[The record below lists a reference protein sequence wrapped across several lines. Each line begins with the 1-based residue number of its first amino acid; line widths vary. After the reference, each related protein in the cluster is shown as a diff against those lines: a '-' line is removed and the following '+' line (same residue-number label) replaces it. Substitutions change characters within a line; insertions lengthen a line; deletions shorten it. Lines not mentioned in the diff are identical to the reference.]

1 MSSATNRFATRA
13 TSSAGASAQ
22 SPHKSAIST
31 AAAAST
37 ASARAMANTR
47 ALSARETRPA
57 PSASLDEPS
66 RAQSRRPT
74 VQAK

>member
-1 MSSATNRFATRA
+1 
-13 TSSAGASAQ
+13 
-22 SPHKSAIST
+22 
-31 AAAAST
+31 
-37 ASARAMANTR
+37 MANTR